1 MESHSNKIVYRRV
14 TDLSP
19 YKGNA
24 RTHSKRQ
31 IRQIADSIK
40 RFGFNNPVLIADD
53 GEVIAG
59 HGRLA
64 AAKLLGMENVPTV
77 ELAHLTKE
85 ERRAYVLADNK
96 LAANAGWDNE
106 LLAIELKA
114 LADLD
119 FDVSLTGFS
128 VGELDVIFDDHQVS
142 ADTGSAH
149 PEDEIIGPGQ
159 VAVSRPGD
167 VWDLGRHRLICG
179 DARDAKAY
187 EQLLAGQVADVMF
200 TDPRRLLATS
210 VGLGASATAILLWRR
225 ARCRALSSPFS

>member
-1 MESHSNKIVYRRV
+1 MESHRNKIVYRRV

-85 ERRAYVLADNK
+85 ERRAYVLADNSWPPMR
-96 LAANAGWDNE
+96 AGTT
-106 LLAIELKA
+106 
-114 LADLD
+114 
-119 FDVSLTGFS
+119 SFS
-128 VGELDVIFDDHQVS
+128 
-142 ADTGSAH
+142 
-149 PEDEIIGPGQ
+149 
-159 VAVSRPGD
+159 R
-167 VWDLGRHRLICG
+167 
-179 DARDAKAY
+179 
-187 EQLLAGQVADVMF
+187 
-200 TDPRRLLATS
+200 
-210 VGLGASATAILLWRR
+210 
-225 ARCRALSSPFS
+225 SS